1 MSAPEDIGLD
11 NSNLKN
17 TRNRLT
23 VFLKCLQLLFRS
35 GENKNS
41 VKELIKSILTIYKPL
56 DSFAI
61 AGGEQEST
69 EKLRDYLIESL
80 DEENLV
86 REIIIQNLNDIL
98 KMSTRKDLA
107 VDMFKLVEEE
117 DNNAIIRAI
126 ESELNNKIYVYKIKR
141 LLTGYAYDFDKKF
154 KSGTSPD
161 DMLNKIV
168 EELTIL
174 TKNNKTKDCAI
185 VNEVDLDNFEAT
197 GEVFKTVKETTE
209 ADSFKFKLG
218 LRALNKITN
227 NGYKNSEFVIWNA
240 LQHNYKSGMLASS
253 LIGIA
258 RYNKPVMIDN
268 SKTPLLLYVSLEDD
282 LDILFEFL
290 YRQMYFTDTKTKAD
304 ITNTPKEEMARYVKE
319 KLQATGF
326 KVKFIRVDPSD
337 WSYSSFFSLIEK
349 YEKDGFEIKSV
360 ILDYLSLIPT
370 VGCIANGAVGSDL
383 RDLYRRV
390 RNFFAKR
397 KCLFISAHQ
406 LSPDAQMINRENLTG
421 EVFLNRI
428 MGKGFFDGSK
438 KLSQEMDLELYAYK
452 FTQNGKDYLAIGKG
466 KHKGSKVMR
475 SEDKLAIIPFPENL
489 EPIQDDV
496 LWDELDSLEFNQ
508 AKEIDKDIKGL
519 LGMFTAQGVAIDN
532 AKIEALGTLGE
543 NLKEMAVNNII
554 IDDSVIEIEAA

>member
-1 MSAPEDIGLD
+1 MSSLEDVKDIEID
-11 NSNLKN
+11 NSNLKSS
-17 TRNRLT
+17 RSRLT
-23 VFLKCLQLLFRS
+23 VFLKCLQLLFRDG

-41 VKELIKSILTIYKPL
+41 TRELITNILTIYKPM

-61 AGGEQEST
+61 TGGEQEST
-69 EKLRDYLIESL
+69 EKIRDYLLECL
-80 DEENLV
+80 DEEILN
-86 REIIIQNLNDIL
+86 REIILQNLSDIL
-98 KMSTRKDLA
+98 KTSTRKDTA
-107 VDMFKLVEEE
+107 IDMFKMVEED
-117 DNNAIIRAI
+117 DNKNIIRAL
-126 ESELNNKIYVYKIKR
+126 ENELNNKIYIYRIKKT
-141 LLTGYAYDFDKKF
+141 LNGYTYDFDKKF
-154 KSGTSPD
+154 KSGMSPD
-161 DMLNKIV
+161 DMLSKII

-174 TKNNKTKDCAI
+174 TKNIKNKDDAI
-185 VNEVDLDNFEAT
+185 VNEVDLDNVENVSK
-197 GEVFKTVKETTE
+197 VFQVVKETNE
-209 ADSFKFKLG
+209 AEGFKFKLG

-227 NGYKNSEFVIWNA
+227 NGYKDSEFVIWNA

-258 RYNKPVMIDN
+258 RYNKPIMTDP
-268 SKTPLLLYVSLEDD
+268 SKIPLLLYVSLEDD

-290 YRQMYFTDTKTKAD
+290 YRQMYYTDNKVKAD
-304 ITNTPKEEMARYVKE
+304 MSNTSKEEMSKYVKD
-319 KLQATGF
+319 KLQETGF

-349 YEKDGFEIKSV
+349 YEKDGFELKSV

-370 VGCIANGAVGSDL
+370 VGCIATGAVGSDL

-452 FTQNGKDYLAIGKG
+452 FTQNNKDYLAIGKG
-466 KHKGSKVMR
+466 KHKGSKVMK
-475 SEDKLAIIPFPENL
+475 STDKLAIIPFPENL
-489 EPIQDDV
+489 EPIPDDIN
-496 LWDELDSLEFNQ
+496 WDELDSLEFDEV
-508 AKEIDKDIKGL
+508 KEIDKDIKGL
-519 LGMFTAQGVAIDN
+519 LNIFGSSNVEAGDKVVDMYTGEVTTAA
-532 AKIEALGTLGE
+532 
-543 NLKEMAVNNII
+543 
-554 IDDSVIEIEAA
+554 

>member
-1 MSAPEDIGLD
+1 MSSLEDVKDIEID
-11 NSNLKN
+11 NSNLKSS
-17 TRNRLT
+17 RSRLT
-23 VFLKCLQLLFRS
+23 VFLKCLQLLFRDG

-41 VKELIKSILTIYKPL
+41 TRELITNILAIYKPM

-61 AGGEQEST
+61 TGGEQEST
-69 EKLRDYLIESL
+69 EKIRDYLLECL
-80 DEENLV
+80 DEEILN
-86 REIIIQNLNDIL
+86 REIILQNLNDIL
-98 KMSTRKDLA
+98 KTSTRRDTA
-107 VDMFKLVEEE
+107 IDMFKMVEED
-117 DNNAIIRAI
+117 DNKNIIRAL
-126 ESELNNKIYVYKIKR
+126 ENELNNKIYIYRIKKT
-141 LLTGYAYDFDKKF
+141 LNGYTYDFDKKF
-154 KSGTSPD
+154 KSGMSPD
-161 DMLNKIV
+161 DMLSKII

-174 TKNNKTKDCAI
+174 TKNIKNKDDAI
-185 VNEVDLDNFEAT
+185 VNEVDLDNVENVSK
-197 GEVFKTVKETTE
+197 VFQVVKETNE
-209 ADSFKFKLG
+209 AEGFKFKLG

-227 NGYKNSEFVIWNA
+227 NGYKDSEFVIWNA

-258 RYNKPVMIDN
+258 RYNKPIMTDP
-268 SKTPLLLYVSLEDD
+268 SKIPLLLYVSLEDD

-290 YRQMYFTDTKTKAD
+290 YRQMYYTDNKVKAD
-304 ITNTPKEEMARYVKE
+304 MSNTSKEEMSKYVKD
-319 KLQATGF
+319 KLQETGF

-349 YEKDGFEIKSV
+349 YEKDGFELKTV

-370 VGCIANGAVGSDL
+370 VGCVATGAVGSDL

-452 FTQNGKDYLAIGKG
+452 FTQNNKDYLAIGKG
-466 KHKGSKVMR
+466 KHKGSKVMK
-475 SEDKLAIIPFPENL
+475 STDKLAIIPFPENL
-489 EPIQDDV
+489 EPIPDDIN
-496 LWDELDSLEFNQ
+496 WDELDSLEFDEV
-508 AKEIDKDIKGL
+508 KEIDKDIKGL
-519 LGMFTAQGVAIDN
+519 LNIFGSSNVEAGDKVVDIYTGEVTTAA
-532 AKIEALGTLGE
+532 
-543 NLKEMAVNNII
+543 
-554 IDDSVIEIEAA
+554 

>member
-1 MSAPEDIGLD
+1 MSSLEDVKDIEID
-11 NSNLKN
+11 NSNLKSS
-17 TRNRLT
+17 RNRLT
-23 VFLKCLQLLFRS
+23 VFLKCLQLLFRDG

-41 VKELIKSILTIYKPL
+41 TRELITNILTIYKPM

-61 AGGEQEST
+61 TGGEQEST
-69 EKLRDYLIESL
+69 EKIRDYLLECL
-80 DEENLV
+80 DEEILN
-86 REIIIQNLNDIL
+86 REIILQNLNDIL
-98 KMSTRKDLA
+98 KTSSRKDTA
-107 VDMFKLVEEE
+107 IDMFKMVEEDE
-117 DNNAIIRAI
+117 NKNIIRAL
-126 ESELNNKIYVYKIKR
+126 ENELNNKIYIYRIKKT
-141 LLTGYAYDFDKKF
+141 LNGYTYDFDKKF
-154 KSGTSPD
+154 KSGMSPD
-161 DMLNKIV
+161 DMLSKII

-174 TKNNKTKDCAI
+174 TKNIKNKDDAI
-185 VNEVDLDNFEAT
+185 VTEVDLDNVENVSK
-197 GEVFKTVKETTE
+197 VFQVVKETNE
-209 ADSFKFKLG
+209 AEGFKFKLG

-227 NGYKNSEFVIWNA
+227 NGYKDSEFVIWNA

-258 RYNKPVMIDN
+258 RYNKPIMIDP

-290 YRQMYFTDTKTKAD
+290 YRQMYYTDNKVKAD
-304 ITNTPKEEMARYVKE
+304 MSNTSKEEMSKYVKD
-319 KLQATGF
+319 KLQETGF

-349 YEKDGFEIKSV
+349 YEKDGFELKTV

-370 VGCIANGAVGSDL
+370 IGCIATGAVGSDL

-452 FTQNGKDYLAIGKG
+452 FTQNNKDYLAIGKG
-466 KHKGSKVMR
+466 KHKGSKVMK
-475 SEDKLAIIPFPENL
+475 SSDKLAIIPFPENL
-489 EPIQDDV
+489 EPIPDDIN
-496 LWDELDSLEFNQ
+496 WDELDSLEFDEV
-508 AKEIDKDIKGL
+508 KEIDKDIKGL
-519 LGMFTAQGVAIDN
+519 LNIFGSSNVEAGDKVVDMYTGEVTTAA
-532 AKIEALGTLGE
+532 
-543 NLKEMAVNNII
+543 
-554 IDDSVIEIEAA
+554 

>member
-1 MSAPEDIGLD
+1 MSSLEDVKDIEID
-11 NSNLKN
+11 NSNLKSS
-17 TRNRLT
+17 RSRLT
-23 VFLKCLQLLFRS
+23 VFLKCLQLLFRDG

-41 VKELIKSILTIYKPL
+41 TRELITNILAIYKPM

-61 AGGEQEST
+61 TGGEQEST
-69 EKLRDYLIESL
+69 EKIRDYLLECL
-80 DEENLV
+80 DEEILN
-86 REIIIQNLNDIL
+86 REIILQNLNDIL
-98 KMSTRKDLA
+98 KTSTRKDTA
-107 VDMFKLVEEE
+107 IDMFKMVEED
-117 DNNAIIRAI
+117 DNKNIIRAL
-126 ESELNNKIYVYKIKR
+126 ENELNNKIYIYRIKKT
-141 LLTGYAYDFDKKF
+141 LNGYTYDFDKKF
-154 KSGTSPD
+154 KSGMSPD
-161 DMLNKIV
+161 DMLSKII

-174 TKNNKTKDCAI
+174 TKNIKNKDDAI
-185 VNEVDLDNFEAT
+185 VNEVDLDNIENVSK
-197 GEVFKTVKETTE
+197 VFQVVKETNE
-209 ADSFKFKLG
+209 AEGFKFKLG

-227 NGYKNSEFVIWNA
+227 NGYKDSEFVIWNA

-258 RYNKPVMIDN
+258 RYNKPIMTDP
-268 SKTPLLLYVSLEDD
+268 SKIPLLLYVSLEDD

-290 YRQMYFTDTKTKAD
+290 YRQMYYTDNKVKAD
-304 ITNTPKEEMARYVKE
+304 MSNTSKEEMSKYVKD
-319 KLQATGF
+319 KLQETGF

-349 YEKDGFEIKSV
+349 YEKDGFELKTV

-370 VGCIANGAVGSDL
+370 VGCIATGAVGSDL

-452 FTQNGKDYLAIGKG
+452 FTQNNKDYLAIGKG
-466 KHKGSKVMR
+466 KHKGSKVMK
-475 SEDKLAIIPFPENL
+475 STDKLAIIPFPENL
-489 EPIQDDV
+489 EPIPDDIN
-496 LWDELDSLEFNQ
+496 WDELDSLEFDEV
-508 AKEIDKDIKGL
+508 KEIDKDIKGL
-519 LGMFTAQGVAIDN
+519 LNIFGSSNVEAGDKVVDIYTGEVTTAV
-532 AKIEALGTLGE
+532 
-543 NLKEMAVNNII
+543 
-554 IDDSVIEIEAA
+554 

>member
-1 MSAPEDIGLD
+1 MSSLEDVKDIEID
-11 NSNLKN
+11 NSNLKSS
-17 TRNRLT
+17 RSRLT
-23 VFLKCLQLLFRS
+23 VFLKCLQLLFRDG

-41 VKELIKSILTIYKPL
+41 TRELITNILAIYKPM

-61 AGGEQEST
+61 TGGEQEST
-69 EKLRDYLIESL
+69 EKIRDYLLECL
-80 DEENLV
+80 DEEILN
-86 REIIIQNLNDIL
+86 REIILQNLNDIL
-98 KMSTRKDLA
+98 KTSARKDTA
-107 VDMFKLVEEE
+107 IDMFKMVEEDE
-117 DNNAIIRAI
+117 NKNIIRAL
-126 ESELNNKIYVYKIKR
+126 ENELNNKIYIYRIKKT
-141 LLTGYAYDFDKKF
+141 LNGYTYDFDKKF
-154 KSGTSPD
+154 KSGMSPD
-161 DMLNKIV
+161 DMLSKII

-174 TKNNKTKDCAI
+174 TKNIKNKDDAI
-185 VNEVDLDNFEAT
+185 VNEVDLDNIENVSK
-197 GEVFKTVKETTE
+197 VFQVVKETNE
-209 ADSFKFKLG
+209 AEGFKFKLG

-227 NGYKNSEFVIWNA
+227 NGYKDSEFVIWNA

-258 RYNKPVMIDN
+258 RYNKPIMTDP
-268 SKTPLLLYVSLEDD
+268 SKIPLLLYVSLEDD

-290 YRQMYFTDTKTKAD
+290 YRQMYYTDNKVKAD
-304 ITNTPKEEMARYVKE
+304 MSNTSKEEMSKYVKD
-319 KLQATGF
+319 KLQETGF

-349 YEKDGFEIKSV
+349 YEKDGFELKTV

-370 VGCIANGAVGSDL
+370 VGCIASGAVGSDL

-452 FTQNGKDYLAIGKG
+452 FTQNNKDYLAIGKG
-466 KHKGSKVMR
+466 KHKGSKVMK
-475 SEDKLAIIPFPENL
+475 STDKLAIIPFPENL
-489 EPIQDDV
+489 EPIPDDIN
-496 LWDELDSLEFNQ
+496 WDELDSLEFDEV
-508 AKEIDKDIKGL
+508 KEIDKDIKGL
-519 LGMFTAQGVAIDN
+519 LNIFGSSNVEAGDKVVDMYTGEVTTAA
-532 AKIEALGTLGE
+532 
-543 NLKEMAVNNII
+543 
-554 IDDSVIEIEAA
+554 

>member
-1 MSAPEDIGLD
+1 MSSLEDVKDIEID
-11 NSNLKN
+11 NSNLKSS
-17 TRNRLT
+17 RSRLT
-23 VFLKCLQLLFRS
+23 VFLKCLQLLFRDG

-41 VKELIKSILTIYKPL
+41 TRELITNILAIYKPM

-61 AGGEQEST
+61 TGGEQEST
-69 EKLRDYLIESL
+69 EKIRDYLLECL
-80 DEENLV
+80 DEEILN
-86 REIIIQNLNDIL
+86 REIILQNLSDIL
-98 KMSTRKDLA
+98 KTSTRKDTA
-107 VDMFKLVEEE
+107 IDMFKMVEED
-117 DNNAIIRAI
+117 DNKNIIRAL
-126 ESELNNKIYVYKIKR
+126 ENELNNKIYIYRIKKT
-141 LLTGYAYDFDKKF
+141 LNGYTYDFDKKF
-154 KSGTSPD
+154 KSGMSPD
-161 DMLNKIV
+161 DMLSKII

-174 TKNNKTKDCAI
+174 TKNIKNKDDAI
-185 VNEVDLDNFEAT
+185 VNEVDLDNVENVSK
-197 GEVFKTVKETTE
+197 VFQVVKETNE
-209 ADSFKFKLG
+209 AEGFKFKLG

-227 NGYKNSEFVIWNA
+227 NGYKDSEFVIWNA

-258 RYNKPVMIDN
+258 RYNKPIMTDP
-268 SKTPLLLYVSLEDD
+268 SKIPLLLYVSLEDD

-290 YRQMYFTDTKTKAD
+290 YRQMYYTDNKVKAD
-304 ITNTPKEEMARYVKE
+304 MTNTSKEEMSKYVKD
-319 KLQATGF
+319 KLQETGF

-349 YEKDGFEIKSV
+349 YEKDGFELKTV

-370 VGCIANGAVGSDL
+370 VGCIATGAVGSDL

-452 FTQNGKDYLAIGKG
+452 FTQNNKDYLAIGKG
-466 KHKGSKVMR
+466 KHKGSKVMK
-475 SEDKLAIIPFPENL
+475 STDKLAIIPFPENL
-489 EPIQDDV
+489 EPIPDDIN
-496 LWDELDSLEFNQ
+496 WDELDSLEFDEV
-508 AKEIDKDIKGL
+508 KEIDKDIKGL
-519 LGMFTAQGVAIDN
+519 LNIFGSSNVEAGDKVVDMYTGEVTTAA
-532 AKIEALGTLGE
+532 
-543 NLKEMAVNNII
+543 
-554 IDDSVIEIEAA
+554 

>member
-1 MSAPEDIGLD
+1 MSSLEDVKDIEID
-11 NSNLKN
+11 NSNLKSS
-17 TRNRLT
+17 RSRLT
-23 VFLKCLQLLFRS
+23 VFLKCLQLLFRDG

-41 VKELIKSILTIYKPL
+41 TRELITNILTIYKPM

-61 AGGEQEST
+61 TGGEQEST
-69 EKLRDYLIESL
+69 EKIRDYLLECL
-80 DEENLV
+80 DEEILN
-86 REIIIQNLNDIL
+86 REIILQNLNDIL
-98 KMSTRKDLA
+98 KTSTRKDTA
-107 VDMFKLVEEE
+107 IDMFKMVEED
-117 DNNAIIRAI
+117 DNKNIIRAL
-126 ESELNNKIYVYKIKR
+126 ENELNNKIYIYRIKKT
-141 LLTGYAYDFDKKF
+141 LNGYTYDFDKKF
-154 KSGTSPD
+154 KSGMSPD
-161 DMLNKIV
+161 DMLSKII

-174 TKNNKTKDCAI
+174 TKNIKNKDDAI
-185 VNEVDLDNFEAT
+185 VNEVDLDNVENVSK
-197 GEVFKTVKETTE
+197 VFQVVKETNE
-209 ADSFKFKLG
+209 AEGFKFKLG

-227 NGYKNSEFVIWNA
+227 NGYKDSEFVIWNA

-258 RYNKPVMIDN
+258 RYNKPIMTDP
-268 SKTPLLLYVSLEDD
+268 SKIPLLLYVSLEDD

-290 YRQMYFTDTKTKAD
+290 YRQMYYTDNKVKAD
-304 ITNTPKEEMARYVKE
+304 MANTTKEEMSKYVKD
-319 KLQATGF
+319 KLQETGF

-349 YEKDGFEIKSV
+349 YEKDGFELKSV

-370 VGCIANGAVGSDL
+370 VGCIATGAVGSDL

-452 FTQNGKDYLAIGKG
+452 FTQNNKDYLAIGKG
-466 KHKGSKVMR
+466 KHKGSKVMK
-475 SEDKLAIIPFPENL
+475 STDKLAIIPFPENL
-489 EPIQDDV
+489 EPIPDDIN
-496 LWDELDSLEFNQ
+496 WDELDSLEFDEV
-508 AKEIDKDIKGL
+508 KEIDKDIKGL
-519 LGMFTAQGVAIDN
+519 LNIFGSSNVEAGDKVVDMYTGEVTTAA
-532 AKIEALGTLGE
+532 
-543 NLKEMAVNNII
+543 
-554 IDDSVIEIEAA
+554 

>member
-1 MSAPEDIGLD
+1 MSSLEDVKDIEID
-11 NSNLKN
+11 NSNLKSS
-17 TRNRLT
+17 RSRLT
-23 VFLKCLQLLFRS
+23 VFLKCLQLLFRDG

-41 VKELIKSILTIYKPL
+41 TRELITNILAIYKPM

-61 AGGEQEST
+61 TGGEQEST
-69 EKLRDYLIESL
+69 EKIRDYLLECL
-80 DEENLV
+80 DEEILN
-86 REIIIQNLNDIL
+86 REIILQNLNDIL
-98 KMSTRKDLA
+98 KTSTRKDTA
-107 VDMFKLVEEE
+107 IDMFKMVEED
-117 DNNAIIRAI
+117 DNKNIIRAL
-126 ESELNNKIYVYKIKR
+126 ENELNNKIYIYRIKKT
-141 LLTGYAYDFDKKF
+141 LNGYTYDFDKKF
-154 KSGTSPD
+154 KSGMSPD
-161 DMLNKIV
+161 DMLSKII

-174 TKNNKTKDCAI
+174 TKNIKNKDDAI
-185 VNEVDLDNFEAT
+185 VNEVDLDNVENVSK
-197 GEVFKTVKETTE
+197 VFQVVKETNE
-209 ADSFKFKLG
+209 AEGFKFKLG

-227 NGYKNSEFVIWNA
+227 NGYKDSEFVIWNA

-258 RYNKPVMIDN
+258 RYNKPIMTDP
-268 SKTPLLLYVSLEDD
+268 SKIPLLLYVSLEDD

-290 YRQMYFTDTKTKAD
+290 YRQMYYTDNKVKAD
-304 ITNTPKEEMARYVKE
+304 MSNTSKEEMSKYVKD
-319 KLQATGF
+319 KLQETGF

-349 YEKDGFEIKSV
+349 YEKDGFELKTV

-370 VGCIANGAVGSDL
+370 VGCVATGAVGSDL

-452 FTQNGKDYLAIGKG
+452 FTQNNKNYLAIGKG
-466 KHKGSKVMR
+466 KHKGSKVMK
-475 SEDKLAIIPFPENL
+475 STDKLAIIPFPENL
-489 EPIQDDV
+489 EPIPDDIN
-496 LWDELDSLEFNQ
+496 WDELDSLEFDEV
-508 AKEIDKDIKGL
+508 KEIDKDIKGL
-519 LGMFTAQGVAIDN
+519 LNIFGSSNVEAGDKVVDMYTGEVTTAA
-532 AKIEALGTLGE
+532 
-543 NLKEMAVNNII
+543 
-554 IDDSVIEIEAA
+554 

>member
-1 MSAPEDIGLD
+1 MSSLEDVKDIEID
-11 NSNLKN
+11 NSNLKSS
-17 TRNRLT
+17 RSRLT
-23 VFLKCLQLLFRS
+23 VFLKCLQLLFRDG

-41 VKELIKSILTIYKPL
+41 TRELITNILTIYKPM

-61 AGGEQEST
+61 TGGEQEST
-69 EKLRDYLIESL
+69 EKIRDYLLECL
-80 DEENLV
+80 DEEILN
-86 REIIIQNLNDIL
+86 REIILQNLNDIL
-98 KMSTRKDLA
+98 KTSNRKDTA
-107 VDMFKLVEEE
+107 IDMFKMVEEDE
-117 DNNAIIRAI
+117 NKNIIRAL
-126 ESELNNKIYVYKIKR
+126 ENELNNKIYIYRIKKT
-141 LLTGYAYDFDKKF
+141 LNGYTYDFDKKF
-154 KSGTSPD
+154 KSGMSPD
-161 DMLNKIV
+161 DMLSKII

-174 TKNNKTKDCAI
+174 TKNIKNKDDAI
-185 VNEVDLDNFEAT
+185 VNEVDLDNVENVSK
-197 GEVFKTVKETTE
+197 VFQVVKETNE
-209 ADSFKFKLG
+209 AEGFKFKLG

-227 NGYKNSEFVIWNA
+227 NGYKDSEFVIWNA

-258 RYNKPVMIDN
+258 RYNKPIMIDS

-290 YRQMYFTDTKTKAD
+290 YRQMYYTDNKVKAD
-304 ITNTPKEEMARYVKE
+304 MTNTTKEEMSKYVKD
-319 KLQATGF
+319 KLQETGF

-349 YEKDGFEIKSV
+349 YEKDGFELKTV

-370 VGCIANGAVGSDL
+370 VGCIATGAVGSDL

-397 KCLFISAHQ
+397 KCLFVSAHQ

-452 FTQNGKDYLAIGKG
+452 FTQNNKDYLAIGKG
-466 KHKGSKVMR
+466 KHKGSKVMK
-475 SEDKLAIIPFPENL
+475 STDKLAIIPFPENL
-489 EPIQDDV
+489 EPIPDDIN
-496 LWDELDSLEFNQ
+496 WDELDSLEFDEV
-508 AKEIDKDIKGL
+508 KEIDKDIKGL
-519 LGMFTAQGVAIDN
+519 LNIFGGSN
-532 AKIEALGTLGE
+532 IEAGDKVVDMYTGE
-543 NLKEMAVNNII
+543 VTT
-554 IDDSVIEIEAA
+554 AA

>member
-1 MSAPEDIGLD
+1 MSSLEDVKDIEID
-11 NSNLKN
+11 NSNLKSS
-17 TRNRLT
+17 RSRLT
-23 VFLKCLQLLFRS
+23 VFLKCLQLLFRDG

-41 VKELIKSILTIYKPL
+41 IRELITNILAIYKPM

-61 AGGEQEST
+61 TGGEQEST
-69 EKLRDYLIESL
+69 EKIRDYLLECL
-80 DEENLV
+80 DEEILN
-86 REIIIQNLNDIL
+86 REIILQNLSDIL
-98 KMSTRKDLA
+98 KTSTRKDTA
-107 VDMFKLVEEE
+107 IDMFKMVEED
-117 DNNAIIRAI
+117 DNKSIIRAL
-126 ESELNNKIYVYKIKR
+126 ENELNNKIYIYRIKKT
-141 LLTGYAYDFDKKF
+141 LNGYTYDFDKKF
-154 KSGTSPD
+154 KSGMSPD
-161 DMLNKIV
+161 DMLSKII

-174 TKNNKTKDCAI
+174 TKNIKNKDDAI
-185 VNEVDLDNFEAT
+185 VNEVDLDNVENVSK
-197 GEVFKTVKETTE
+197 VFQVVKETNE
-209 ADSFKFKLG
+209 AEGFKFKLG

-227 NGYKNSEFVIWNA
+227 NGYKDSEFVIWNA

-258 RYNKPVMIDN
+258 RYNKPIMTDP
-268 SKTPLLLYVSLEDD
+268 SKIPLLLYVSLEDD

-290 YRQMYFTDTKTKAD
+290 YRQMYYTDNKVKAD
-304 ITNTPKEEMARYVKE
+304 MSNTSKEEMSKYVKD
-319 KLQATGF
+319 KLQETGF

-349 YEKDGFEIKSV
+349 YEKDGFELKTV

-370 VGCIANGAVGSDL
+370 VGCVATGAVGSDL

-452 FTQNGKDYLAIGKG
+452 FTQNNKDYLAIGKG
-466 KHKGSKVMR
+466 KHKGSKVMK
-475 SEDKLAIIPFPENL
+475 STDKLAIIPFPENL
-489 EPIQDDV
+489 EPIPDDIN
-496 LWDELDSLEFNQ
+496 WDELDSLEFDEV
-508 AKEIDKDIKGL
+508 KEIDKDIKGL
-519 LGMFTAQGVAIDN
+519 LNIFGSSNVEAGDKVVDMYTGEVTTAA
-532 AKIEALGTLGE
+532 
-543 NLKEMAVNNII
+543 
-554 IDDSVIEIEAA
+554 

>member
-1 MSAPEDIGLD
+1 MSSLEDVKDIEID
-11 NSNLKN
+11 NSNLKSS
-17 TRNRLT
+17 RSRLT
-23 VFLKCLQLLFRS
+23 VFLKCLQLLFRDG

-41 VKELIKSILTIYKPL
+41 TRELITNILAIYKPM

-61 AGGEQEST
+61 TGGEQEST
-69 EKLRDYLIESL
+69 EKIRDYLLECL
-80 DEENLV
+80 DEEILN
-86 REIIIQNLNDIL
+86 REIILQNLNDIL
-98 KMSTRKDLA
+98 KTSTRKDTA
-107 VDMFKLVEEE
+107 IDMFKMVEED
-117 DNNAIIRAI
+117 DNKNIIRAL
-126 ESELNNKIYVYKIKR
+126 ENELNNKIYIYRIKKT
-141 LLTGYAYDFDKKF
+141 LNGYTYDFDKKF
-154 KSGTSPD
+154 KSGMSPD
-161 DMLNKIV
+161 DMLSKII

-174 TKNNKTKDCAI
+174 TKNIKNKDDAI
-185 VNEVDLDNFEAT
+185 VNEVDLDNVENVSK
-197 GEVFKTVKETTE
+197 VFQVVKETNE
-209 ADSFKFKLG
+209 AEGFKFKLG

-227 NGYKNSEFVIWNA
+227 NGYKDSEFVIWNA

-258 RYNKPVMIDN
+258 RYNKPIMTDP
-268 SKTPLLLYVSLEDD
+268 SKIPLLLYVSLEDD

-290 YRQMYFTDTKTKAD
+290 YRQMYYTDNKVKAD
-304 ITNTPKEEMARYVKE
+304 MSNTSKEEMSKYVKD
-319 KLQATGF
+319 KLQETGF

-349 YEKDGFEIKSV
+349 YEKDGFELKTV

-370 VGCIANGAVGSDL
+370 VGCVATGAVGSDL

-452 FTQNGKDYLAIGKG
+452 FTQNNKDYLAIGKG
-466 KHKGSKVMR
+466 KHKGSKVMK
-475 SEDKLAIIPFPENL
+475 STDKLAIIPFPENL
-489 EPIQDDV
+489 EPIPDDIN
-496 LWDELDSLEFNQ
+496 WDELDSLEFDEV
-508 AKEIDKDIKGL
+508 KEIDKDIKGL
-519 LGMFTAQGVAIDN
+519 LNIFGSSNVEAGDKVVDMYTGEVTTAA
-532 AKIEALGTLGE
+532 
-543 NLKEMAVNNII
+543 
-554 IDDSVIEIEAA
+554 

>member
-1 MSAPEDIGLD
+1 MSSLEDVKDIEID
-11 NSNLKN
+11 NSNLKSS
-17 TRNRLT
+17 RSRLT
-23 VFLKCLQLLFRS
+23 VFLKCLQLLFRDG

-41 VKELIKSILTIYKPL
+41 IRELITNILAIYKPM

-61 AGGEQEST
+61 TGGEQEST
-69 EKLRDYLIESL
+69 EKIRDYLLECL
-80 DEENLV
+80 DEEILN
-86 REIIIQNLNDIL
+86 REIILQNLSDIL
-98 KMSTRKDLA
+98 KTSTRRDTA
-107 VDMFKLVEEE
+107 IDMFKMVEED
-117 DNNAIIRAI
+117 DNKNIIRAL
-126 ESELNNKIYVYKIKR
+126 ENELNNKIYIYRIKKT
-141 LLTGYAYDFDKKF
+141 LNGYTYDFDKKF
-154 KSGTSPD
+154 KSGMSPD
-161 DMLNKIV
+161 DMLSKII

-174 TKNNKTKDCAI
+174 TKNIKNKDDAI
-185 VNEVDLDNFEAT
+185 VNEVDLDNVENVSK
-197 GEVFKTVKETTE
+197 VFQVVKETNE
-209 ADSFKFKLG
+209 AEGFKFKLG

-227 NGYKNSEFVIWNA
+227 NGYKDSEFVIWNA

-258 RYNKPVMIDN
+258 RYNKPIMTDP
-268 SKTPLLLYVSLEDD
+268 SKIPLLLYVSLEDD

-290 YRQMYFTDTKTKAD
+290 YRQMYYTDNKVKAD
-304 ITNTPKEEMARYVKE
+304 MSNTSKEEMSKYVKD
-319 KLQATGF
+319 KLQETGF

-349 YEKDGFEIKSV
+349 YEKDGFELKTV

-370 VGCIANGAVGSDL
+370 VGCIATGAVGSDL

-452 FTQNGKDYLAIGKG
+452 FTQNTKDYLAIGKG
-466 KHKGSKVMR
+466 KHKGSKVMK
-475 SEDKLAIIPFPENL
+475 STDKLAIIPFPENL
-489 EPIQDDV
+489 EPIPDDIN
-496 LWDELDSLEFNQ
+496 WDELDSLEFDEV
-508 AKEIDKDIKGL
+508 KEIDKDIKGL
-519 LGMFTAQGVAIDN
+519 LNIFGSSNVEAGDKVVDMYTGEVTTAA
-532 AKIEALGTLGE
+532 
-543 NLKEMAVNNII
+543 
-554 IDDSVIEIEAA
+554 

>member
-1 MSAPEDIGLD
+1 MSSLEDVKDIEID
-11 NSNLKN
+11 NSNLKSS
-17 TRNRLT
+17 RSRLT
-23 VFLKCLQLLFRS
+23 VFLKCLQLLFRDG

-41 VKELIKSILTIYKPL
+41 TRELITNILAIYKPM

-61 AGGEQEST
+61 TGGEQEST
-69 EKLRDYLIESL
+69 EKIRDYLLECL
-80 DEENLV
+80 DEEILN
-86 REIIIQNLNDIL
+86 REIILQNLSDIL
-98 KMSTRKDLA
+98 KTSTRKDTA
-107 VDMFKLVEEE
+107 IDMFKMVEED
-117 DNNAIIRAI
+117 DNKNIIRAL
-126 ESELNNKIYVYKIKR
+126 ENELNNKIYIYRIKKT
-141 LLTGYAYDFDKKF
+141 LNGYTYDFDKKF
-154 KSGTSPD
+154 KSGMSPD
-161 DMLNKIV
+161 DMLSKII

-174 TKNNKTKDCAI
+174 TKNIKNKDDAI
-185 VNEVDLDNFEAT
+185 VNEVDLDNVENVSK
-197 GEVFKTVKETTE
+197 VFQVVKETNE
-209 ADSFKFKLG
+209 AEGFKFKLG

-227 NGYKNSEFVIWNA
+227 NGYKDSEFVIWNA

-258 RYNKPVMIDN
+258 RYNKPIMTDP
-268 SKTPLLLYVSLEDD
+268 SKIPLLLYVSLEDD

-290 YRQMYFTDTKTKAD
+290 YRQMYYTDNKVKAD
-304 ITNTPKEEMARYVKE
+304 MSNTSKEEMSKYVKD
-319 KLQATGF
+319 KLQETGF

-349 YEKDGFEIKSV
+349 YEKDGFELKTV

-370 VGCIANGAVGSDL
+370 VGCIATGAVGSDL

-452 FTQNGKDYLAIGKG
+452 FTQNNKDYLAIGKG
-466 KHKGSKVMR
+466 KHKGSKVMK
-475 SEDKLAIIPFPENL
+475 STDKLAIIPFPENL
-489 EPIQDDV
+489 EPIPDDIN
-496 LWDELDSLEFNQ
+496 WDELDSLEFDEV
-508 AKEIDKDIKGL
+508 KEIDKDIKGL
-519 LGMFTAQGVAIDN
+519 LNIFGSSSVEAGDKVVDMYTGEVTTAA
-532 AKIEALGTLGE
+532 
-543 NLKEMAVNNII
+543 
-554 IDDSVIEIEAA
+554 

>member
-1 MSAPEDIGLD
+1 MSSLEDVKDIEID
-11 NSNLKN
+11 NSNLKSS
-17 TRNRLT
+17 RSRLT
-23 VFLKCLQLLFRS
+23 VFLKCLQLLFRDG

-41 VKELIKSILTIYKPL
+41 TRELITNILAIYKPM

-61 AGGEQEST
+61 TGGEQEST
-69 EKLRDYLIESL
+69 EKIRDYLLECL
-80 DEENLV
+80 DEEILN
-86 REIIIQNLNDIL
+86 REIILQNLSDIL
-98 KMSTRKDLA
+98 KTSTRRDTA
-107 VDMFKLVEEE
+107 IDMFKMVEED
-117 DNNAIIRAI
+117 DNKNIIRAL
-126 ESELNNKIYVYKIKR
+126 ENELNNKIYIYRIKKT
-141 LLTGYAYDFDKKF
+141 LNGYTYDFDKKF
-154 KSGTSPD
+154 KSGMSPD
-161 DMLNKIV
+161 DMLSKII

-174 TKNNKTKDCAI
+174 TKNIKNKDDAI
-185 VNEVDLDNFEAT
+185 VNEVDLDNVENVSK
-197 GEVFKTVKETTE
+197 VFQVVKETNE
-209 ADSFKFKLG
+209 AEGFKFKLG

-227 NGYKNSEFVIWNA
+227 NGYKDSEFVIWNA

-258 RYNKPVMIDN
+258 RYNKPIMTDP
-268 SKTPLLLYVSLEDD
+268 SKIPLLLYVSLEDD

-290 YRQMYFTDTKTKAD
+290 YRQMYYTDNKVKAD
-304 ITNTPKEEMARYVKE
+304 MTNTSKEEMSKYVKD
-319 KLQATGF
+319 KLQETGF

-349 YEKDGFEIKSV
+349 YEKDGFELKTV

-370 VGCIANGAVGSDL
+370 VGCIATGAVGSDL

-452 FTQNGKDYLAIGKG
+452 FTQNNKDYLAIGKG
-466 KHKGSKVMR
+466 KHKGSKVMK
-475 SEDKLAIIPFPENL
+475 STDKLAIIPFPENL
-489 EPIQDDV
+489 EPIPDDIN
-496 LWDELDSLEFNQ
+496 WDELDSLEFDEV
-508 AKEIDKDIKGL
+508 KEIDKDIKGL
-519 LGMFTAQGVAIDN
+519 LNIFGSSNVEAGDKVVDMYTGEVTTAA
-532 AKIEALGTLGE
+532 
-543 NLKEMAVNNII
+543 
-554 IDDSVIEIEAA
+554 

>member
-1 MSAPEDIGLD
+1 MSSLEDVKDIEID
-11 NSNLKN
+11 NSNLKSS
-17 TRNRLT
+17 RSRLT
-23 VFLKCLQLLFRS
+23 VFLKCLQLLFRDG

-41 VKELIKSILTIYKPL
+41 TRELITNILTIYKPM

-61 AGGEQEST
+61 TGGEQEST
-69 EKLRDYLIESL
+69 EKIRDYLLECL
-80 DEENLV
+80 DEEILN
-86 REIIIQNLNDIL
+86 REIILQNLSDIL
-98 KMSTRKDLA
+98 KTSTRKDTA
-107 VDMFKLVEEE
+107 IDMFKMVEED
-117 DNNAIIRAI
+117 DNKNIIRAL
-126 ESELNNKIYVYKIKR
+126 ENELNNKIYIYRIKKT
-141 LLTGYAYDFDKKF
+141 LNGYTYDFDKKF
-154 KSGTSPD
+154 KSGMSPD
-161 DMLNKIV
+161 DMLSKII

-174 TKNNKTKDCAI
+174 TKNIKNKDDAI
-185 VNEVDLDNFEAT
+185 VNEVDLDNVENVSK
-197 GEVFKTVKETTE
+197 VFQVVKETNE
-209 ADSFKFKLG
+209 AEGFKFKLG

-227 NGYKNSEFVIWNA
+227 NGYKDSEFVIWNA

-258 RYNKPVMIDN
+258 RYNKPIMTDP
-268 SKTPLLLYVSLEDD
+268 SKIPLLLYVSLEDD

-290 YRQMYFTDTKTKAD
+290 YRQMYYTDNKVKAD
-304 ITNTPKEEMARYVKE
+304 MSNTSKEEMSKYVKD
-319 KLQATGF
+319 KLQETGF

-349 YEKDGFEIKSV
+349 YEKDGFELKTV

-370 VGCIANGAVGSDL
+370 VGCIATGAVGSDL

-452 FTQNGKDYLAIGKG
+452 FTQNNKDYLAIGKG
-466 KHKGSKVMR
+466 KHKGSKVMK
-475 SEDKLAIIPFPENL
+475 STDKLAIIPFPENL
-489 EPIQDDV
+489 EPIPDDIN
-496 LWDELDSLEFNQ
+496 WDELDSLEFDEV
-508 AKEIDKDIKGL
+508 KEIDKDIKGL
-519 LGMFTAQGVAIDN
+519 LNIFGSSNVEAGDKVVDMYTGEVTTAA
-532 AKIEALGTLGE
+532 
-543 NLKEMAVNNII
+543 
-554 IDDSVIEIEAA
+554 

>member
-1 MSAPEDIGLD
+1 MSSPEDVKDIEID
-11 NSNLKN
+11 NSNLKSS
-17 TRNRLT
+17 RSRLT
-23 VFLKCLQLLFRS
+23 VFLKCLQLLFRDG

-41 VKELIKSILTIYKPL
+41 TRELITNILAIYKPM

-61 AGGEQEST
+61 TGGEQEST
-69 EKLRDYLIESL
+69 EKIRDYLLECL
-80 DEENLV
+80 DEEILN
-86 REIIIQNLNDIL
+86 REIILQNLSDIL
-98 KMSTRKDLA
+98 KTSTRKDTA
-107 VDMFKLVEEE
+107 IDMFKMVEED
-117 DNNAIIRAI
+117 DNKNIIRAL
-126 ESELNNKIYVYKIKR
+126 ENELNNKIYIYRIKKT
-141 LLTGYAYDFDKKF
+141 LNGYTYDFDKKF
-154 KSGTSPD
+154 KSGMSPD
-161 DMLNKIV
+161 DMLSKII

-174 TKNNKTKDCAI
+174 TKNIKNKDDAI
-185 VNEVDLDNFEAT
+185 VNEVDLDNVENVSK
-197 GEVFKTVKETTE
+197 VFQVVKETNE
-209 ADSFKFKLG
+209 AEGFKFKLG

-227 NGYKNSEFVIWNA
+227 NGYKDSEFVIWNA

-258 RYNKPVMIDN
+258 RYNKPIMTDP
-268 SKTPLLLYVSLEDD
+268 SKIPLLLYVSLEDD

-290 YRQMYFTDTKTKAD
+290 YRQMYYTDNKVKAD
-304 ITNTPKEEMARYVKE
+304 MSNTSKEEMSKYVKD
-319 KLQATGF
+319 KLQETGF

-349 YEKDGFEIKSV
+349 YEKDGFELKTV

-370 VGCIANGAVGSDL
+370 VGCVATGAVGSDL

-452 FTQNGKDYLAIGKG
+452 FTQNNKDYLAIGKG
-466 KHKGSKVMR
+466 KHKGSKVMK
-475 SEDKLAIIPFPENL
+475 STDKLAIIPFPENL
-489 EPIQDDV
+489 EPIPDDIN
-496 LWDELDSLEFNQ
+496 WDELDSLEFDEV
-508 AKEIDKDIKGL
+508 KEIDKDIKGL
-519 LGMFTAQGVAIDN
+519 LNIFGSSNVEAGDKVVDMYTGEVTTAA
-532 AKIEALGTLGE
+532 
-543 NLKEMAVNNII
+543 
-554 IDDSVIEIEAA
+554 

>member
-1 MSAPEDIGLD
+1 MSSLEDVKDIEID
-11 NSNLKN
+11 NSNLKSS
-17 TRNRLT
+17 RSRLT
-23 VFLKCLQLLFRS
+23 VFLKCLQLLFRDG

-41 VKELIKSILTIYKPL
+41 TRELITNILAIYKPM

-61 AGGEQEST
+61 TGGEQEST
-69 EKLRDYLIESL
+69 EKIRDYLLECL
-80 DEENLV
+80 DEEILN
-86 REIIIQNLNDIL
+86 REIILQNLNDIL
-98 KMSTRKDLA
+98 KTSTRKDTA
-107 VDMFKLVEEE
+107 IDMFKMVEED
-117 DNNAIIRAI
+117 DNKNIIRAL
-126 ESELNNKIYVYKIKR
+126 ENELNNKIYIYRIKKT
-141 LLTGYAYDFDKKF
+141 LNGYTYDFDKKF
-154 KSGTSPD
+154 KSGMSPD
-161 DMLNKIV
+161 DMLSKII

-174 TKNNKTKDCAI
+174 TKNIKNKDDAI
-185 VNEVDLDNFEAT
+185 VNEVDLDNVENVSK
-197 GEVFKTVKETTE
+197 VFQVVKETNE
-209 ADSFKFKLG
+209 AEGFKFKLG

-227 NGYKNSEFVIWNA
+227 NGYKDSEFVIWNA

-258 RYNKPVMIDN
+258 RYNKPIMTDP
-268 SKTPLLLYVSLEDD
+268 SKIPLLLYVSLEDD

-290 YRQMYFTDTKTKAD
+290 YRQMYYTDNKVKAD
-304 ITNTPKEEMARYVKE
+304 MSNTSKEEMSKYVKD
-319 KLQATGF
+319 KLQETGF

-349 YEKDGFEIKSV
+349 YEKDGFELKTV

-370 VGCIANGAVGSDL
+370 VGCIATGAVGSDL

-452 FTQNGKDYLAIGKG
+452 FTQNNKDYLAIGKG
-466 KHKGSKVMR
+466 KHKGSKVMK
-475 SEDKLAIIPFPENL
+475 STDKLAIIPFPENL
-489 EPIQDDV
+489 EPIPDDIN
-496 LWDELDSLEFNQ
+496 WDELDSLEFDEV
-508 AKEIDKDIKGL
+508 KEIDKDIKGL
-519 LGMFTAQGVAIDN
+519 LNIFGSSNVEAGDKVVDIYTGEVTTAV
-532 AKIEALGTLGE
+532 
-543 NLKEMAVNNII
+543 
-554 IDDSVIEIEAA
+554 

>member
-1 MSAPEDIGLD
+1 MSSLEDVKDIEID
-11 NSNLKN
+11 NSNLKSS
-17 TRNRLT
+17 RSRLT
-23 VFLKCLQLLFRS
+23 VFLKCLQLLFRDG

-41 VKELIKSILTIYKPL
+41 TRELITNILAIYKPM

-61 AGGEQEST
+61 TGGEQEST
-69 EKLRDYLIESL
+69 EKIRDYLLECL
-80 DEENLV
+80 DEEILN
-86 REIIIQNLNDIL
+86 REIILQNLSDIL
-98 KMSTRKDLA
+98 KTSTRRDTA
-107 VDMFKLVEEE
+107 IDMFKMVEED
-117 DNNAIIRAI
+117 DNKNIIRAL
-126 ESELNNKIYVYKIKR
+126 ENELNNKIYIYRIKKT
-141 LLTGYAYDFDKKF
+141 LNGYTYDFDKKF
-154 KSGTSPD
+154 KSGMSPD
-161 DMLNKIV
+161 DMLSKII

-174 TKNNKTKDCAI
+174 TKNIKNKDDAI
-185 VNEVDLDNFEAT
+185 VNEVDLDNVENVSK
-197 GEVFKTVKETTE
+197 VFQVVKETNE
-209 ADSFKFKLG
+209 AEGFKFKLG

-227 NGYKNSEFVIWNA
+227 NGYKDSEFVIWNA

-258 RYNKPVMIDN
+258 RYNKPIMTDP
-268 SKTPLLLYVSLEDD
+268 SKIPLLLYVSLEDD

-290 YRQMYFTDTKTKAD
+290 YRQMYYTDNKVKAD
-304 ITNTPKEEMARYVKE
+304 MSNTSKEEMSKYVKD
-319 KLQATGF
+319 KLQETGF

-349 YEKDGFEIKSV
+349 YEKDGFELKTV

-370 VGCIANGAVGSDL
+370 VGCVATGAVGSDL

-452 FTQNGKDYLAIGKG
+452 FTQNNKDYLAIGKG
-466 KHKGSKVMR
+466 KHKGSKVMK
-475 SEDKLAIIPFPENL
+475 STDKLAIIPFPENL
-489 EPIQDDV
+489 EPIPDDIN
-496 LWDELDSLEFNQ
+496 WDELDSLEFDEV
-508 AKEIDKDIKGL
+508 KEIDKDIKGL
-519 LGMFTAQGVAIDN
+519 LNIFGSSNVEAGDKVVDIYTGEVTTAA
-532 AKIEALGTLGE
+532 
-543 NLKEMAVNNII
+543 
-554 IDDSVIEIEAA
+554 

>member
-1 MSAPEDIGLD
+1 VRKSDTEIDKEIELEKDIEID
-11 NSNLKN
+11 NSNLKSS
-17 TRNRLT
+17 RSRLT
-23 VFLKCLQLLFRS
+23 VFLKCLQLLFRDG

-41 VKELIKSILTIYKPL
+41 TRELITNILAIYKPM

-61 AGGEQEST
+61 TGGEQEST
-69 EKLRDYLIESL
+69 EKIRDYLLECL
-80 DEENLV
+80 DEEILN
-86 REIIIQNLNDIL
+86 REIILQNLNDIL
-98 KMSTRKDLA
+98 KTSTRKDTA
-107 VDMFKLVEEE
+107 IDMFKMVEEDE
-117 DNNAIIRAI
+117 NKNIIRAL
-126 ESELNNKIYVYKIKR
+126 ENELNNKIYIYRIKKT
-141 LLTGYAYDFDKKF
+141 LNGYTYDFDKKF
-154 KSGTSPD
+154 KSGMSPD
-161 DMLNKIV
+161 DMLSKII

-174 TKNNKTKDCAI
+174 TKNIKNKDDAI
-185 VNEVDLDNFEAT
+185 VNEVDLDNIENVSK
-197 GEVFKTVKETTE
+197 VFQVVKETNE
-209 ADSFKFKLG
+209 AEGFKFKLG

-227 NGYKNSEFVIWNA
+227 NGYKDSEFVIWNA

-258 RYNKPVMIDN
+258 RYNKPIMTDP
-268 SKTPLLLYVSLEDD
+268 SKIPLLLYVSLEDD

-290 YRQMYFTDTKTKAD
+290 YRQMYYTDNKVKAD
-304 ITNTPKEEMARYVKE
+304 MSNTSKEEMSKYVKD
-319 KLQATGF
+319 KLQETGF

-349 YEKDGFEIKSV
+349 YEKDGFELKTV

-370 VGCIANGAVGSDL
+370 VGCIASGAVGSDL

-452 FTQNGKDYLAIGKG
+452 FTQNNKDYLAIGKG
-466 KHKGSKVMR
+466 KHKGSKVMK
-475 SEDKLAIIPFPENL
+475 STDKLAIIPFPENL
-489 EPIQDDV
+489 EPIPDDIN
-496 LWDELDSLEFNQ
+496 WDELDSLEFDEV
-508 AKEIDKDIKGL
+508 KEIDKDIKGL
-519 LGMFTAQGVAIDN
+519 LNIFGSSNVEAGDKVVDMYTGEVSTAA
-532 AKIEALGTLGE
+532 
-543 NLKEMAVNNII
+543 
-554 IDDSVIEIEAA
+554 

>member
-1 MSAPEDIGLD
+1 MSSLEDVKDIEID
-11 NSNLKN
+11 NSNLKSS
-17 TRNRLT
+17 RSRLT
-23 VFLKCLQLLFRS
+23 VFLKCLQLLFRDG

-41 VKELIKSILTIYKPL
+41 TRELITNILTIYKPM

-61 AGGEQEST
+61 TGGEQEST
-69 EKLRDYLIESL
+69 EKIRDYLLECL
-80 DEENLV
+80 DEEILN
-86 REIIIQNLNDIL
+86 REIILQNLSDIL
-98 KMSTRKDLA
+98 KTSTRKDTA
-107 VDMFKLVEEE
+107 IDMFKMVEED
-117 DNNAIIRAI
+117 DNKNIIRAL
-126 ESELNNKIYVYKIKR
+126 ENELNNKIYIYRIKKT
-141 LLTGYAYDFDKKF
+141 LNGYTYDFDKKF
-154 KSGTSPD
+154 KSGMSPD
-161 DMLNKIV
+161 DMLSKII

-174 TKNNKTKDCAI
+174 TKNIKNKDDAI
-185 VNEVDLDNFEAT
+185 VNEVDLDNVENVSK
-197 GEVFKTVKETTE
+197 VFQVVKETNE
-209 ADSFKFKLG
+209 AEGFKFKLG

-227 NGYKNSEFVIWNA
+227 NGYKDSEFVIWNA

-258 RYNKPVMIDN
+258 RYNKPIMTDP
-268 SKTPLLLYVSLEDD
+268 SKIPLLLYVSLEDD

-290 YRQMYFTDTKTKAD
+290 YRQMYYTDNKVKAD
-304 ITNTPKEEMARYVKE
+304 MSNTSKEEMSKYVKD
-319 KLQATGF
+319 KLQETGF

-349 YEKDGFEIKSV
+349 YEKDGFELKTV

-370 VGCIANGAVGSDL
+370 VGCIATGAVGSDL

-452 FTQNGKDYLAIGKG
+452 FTQNNKDYLAIGKG
-466 KHKGSKVMR
+466 KHKGSKVMK
-475 SEDKLAIIPFPENL
+475 STDKLAIIPFPENL
-489 EPIQDDV
+489 EPIPDDIN
-496 LWDELDSLEFNQ
+496 WDELDSLEFDEV
-508 AKEIDKDIKGL
+508 KEIDKDIKGL
-519 LGMFTAQGVAIDN
+519 LNIFGSSVEAGDKVVDMYTGEVTTAA
-532 AKIEALGTLGE
+532 
-543 NLKEMAVNNII
+543 
-554 IDDSVIEIEAA
+554 

>member
-1 MSAPEDIGLD
+1 MSSLEDVKDIEID
-11 NSNLKN
+11 NSNLKSS
-17 TRNRLT
+17 RSRLT
-23 VFLKCLQLLFRS
+23 VFLKCLQLLFRDG

-41 VKELIKSILTIYKPL
+41 TRELITNILAIYKPM

-61 AGGEQEST
+61 TGGEQEST
-69 EKLRDYLIESL
+69 EKIRDYLLECL
-80 DEENLV
+80 DEEILN
-86 REIIIQNLNDIL
+86 REIILQNLSDIL
-98 KMSTRKDLA
+98 KTSTRKDTA
-107 VDMFKLVEEE
+107 IDMFKMVEED
-117 DNNAIIRAI
+117 DNKNIIRAL
-126 ESELNNKIYVYKIKR
+126 ENELNNKIYIYRIKKT
-141 LLTGYAYDFDKKF
+141 LNGYTYDFDKKF
-154 KSGTSPD
+154 KSGMSPD
-161 DMLNKIV
+161 DMLSRII

-174 TKNNKTKDCAI
+174 TKNIKNKDDAI
-185 VNEVDLDNFEAT
+185 VNEVDLDNVENVSK
-197 GEVFKTVKETTE
+197 VFQVVKETNE
-209 ADSFKFKLG
+209 AEGFKFKLG

-227 NGYKNSEFVIWNA
+227 NGYKDSEFVIWNA

-258 RYNKPVMIDN
+258 RYNKPIMTDP
-268 SKTPLLLYVSLEDD
+268 SKIPLLLYVSLEDD

-290 YRQMYFTDTKTKAD
+290 YRQMYYTDNKVKAD
-304 ITNTPKEEMARYVKE
+304 MSNTSKEEMSKYVKD
-319 KLQATGF
+319 KLQETGF

-349 YEKDGFEIKSV
+349 YEKDGFELKTV

-370 VGCIANGAVGSDL
+370 VGCVATGAVGSDL

-452 FTQNGKDYLAIGKG
+452 FTQNNKDYLAIGKG
-466 KHKGSKVMR
+466 KHKGSKVMK
-475 SEDKLAIIPFPENL
+475 STDKLAIIPFPENL
-489 EPIQDDV
+489 EPIPDDIN
-496 LWDELDSLEFNQ
+496 WDELDSLEFDEV
-508 AKEIDKDIKGL
+508 KEIDKDIKGL
-519 LGMFTAQGVAIDN
+519 LNIFGSSNVEAGDKVVDIYTGEVTTAA
-532 AKIEALGTLGE
+532 
-543 NLKEMAVNNII
+543 
-554 IDDSVIEIEAA
+554 

>member
-1 MSAPEDIGLD
+1 MSSMEDVKDIGMD

-17 TRNRLT
+17 SRNRAT
-23 VFLKCLQLLFRS
+23 VFLKCIQLLFRNG

-41 VKELIKSILTIYKPL
+41 TKELITNILSVYKPME
-56 DSFAI
+56 SFAI
-61 AGGEQEST
+61 TGGEQEAT
-69 EKLRDYLIESL
+69 EKLRDYLLECL
-80 DEENLV
+80 DEEALN
-86 REIIIQNLNDIL
+86 REIILQNLSDIL
-98 KMSTRKDLA
+98 KTSSRKDVA
-107 VDMFKLVEEE
+107 IDMFKIVEED
-117 DNNAIIRAI
+117 DNKNIIRAL
-126 ESELNNKIYVYKIKR
+126 ENELNSKIYIHRIKKT
-141 LLTGYAYDFDKKF
+141 LSGYTYDFDKKF
-154 KSGTSPD
+154 KAGMSPD
-161 DMLNKIV
+161 DMLTKII

-174 TKNNKTKDCAI
+174 TKNIKTKDDAI
-185 VNEVDLDNFEAT
+185 VNEVDLDNIENVSK
-197 GEVFKTVKETTE
+197 VFQVVKETTE
-209 ADSFKFKLG
+209 AESFKFKLG

-258 RYNKPVMIDN
+258 RYNKPIMQDP
-268 SKTPLLLYVSLEDD
+268 SKIPLLLYVSLEDD

-290 YRQMYFTDTKTKAD
+290 YRQMYYTDNKVKAD
-304 ITNTPKEEMARYVKE
+304 MANTTKEEMSKYVKD
-319 KLQATGF
+319 KLQETGF

-349 YEKDGFEIKSV
+349 YEKDGFELKTV

-452 FTQNGKDYLAIGKG
+452 YTQNGRDYLAIGKG
-466 KHKGSKVMR
+466 KHKGSKVMK
-475 SEDKLAIIPFPENL
+475 STDKFAIIPFPENL
-489 EPIQDDV
+489 EPIPDDI
-496 LWDELDSLEFNQ
+496 LWDELDSLEFDEV
-508 AKEIDKDIKGL
+508 KEIDKDIKGL
-519 LGMFTAQGVAIDN
+519 LNIFGSTYAESGDKVVDLYTGEVNTAA
-532 AKIEALGTLGE
+532 
-543 NLKEMAVNNII
+543 
-554 IDDSVIEIEAA
+554 